1 MQSVFRVLVFRVPSL
16 GVSVPVIDY
25 AIEVIAKLAFRNI
38 RSSHLEVFLK
48 KGILKNHEVQLKTS
62 VLESKKVS
70 DLHNSSL
77 KRDSGIDDFL

>member
-1 MQSVFRVLVFRVPSL
+1 M
-16 GVSVPVIDY
+16 
-25 AIEVIAKLAFRNI
+25 
-38 RSSHLEVFLK
+38 FLK